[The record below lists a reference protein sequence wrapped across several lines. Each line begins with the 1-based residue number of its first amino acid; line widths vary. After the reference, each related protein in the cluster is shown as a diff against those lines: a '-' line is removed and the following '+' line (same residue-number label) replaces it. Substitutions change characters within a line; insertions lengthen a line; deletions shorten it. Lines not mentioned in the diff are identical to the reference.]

1 MADAKVSS
9 EPQVVVELTPAL
21 SADDGAA
28 GNTTTKLTTGTT
40 ATTSTSVPI
49 KPKRTFLQSINNK
62 GDLSN
67 IFTFV
72 LMVIG
77 IVLKTT
83 SGKNVGIDY
92 FLAFGLFGFAGG
104 ITNWLAVKML
114 FDIVHIGP
122 FMLVGSG
129 VIPRQF
135 KAIREQV
142 KSTIMATFFDEAYL
156 EGYIRQRSRSLME
169 SVDIGGKI
177 TDMLS
182 KPDVDA
188 LLIEK
193 FTAMAA
199 TPEGMML
206 QTMGGMFGGMA
217 GLVPAIK
224 PMLLGFG
231 KEMGVMFAEKF
242 DPMEVMSVAKV
253 RAELESLM
261 TEKLKLLTPEIVK
274 NLMEEVIRSHLGW
287 LIVWGNVFGGS
298 IGIVCLAAGYG
309 K

>member
-1 MADAKVSS
+1 MSSSDAKVSS
-9 EPQVVVELTPAL
+9 EPRVVVELTPTVD
-21 SADDGAA
+21 S
-28 GNTTTKLTTGTT
+28 TLTEGTSSPET
-40 ATTSTSVPI
+40 APSVPI
-49 KPKRTFLQSINNK
+49 VPQRTFLQSINNK

-67 IFTFV
+67 IFTFI

-77 IVLKTT
+77 IVLKTQ
-83 SGKNVGIDY
+83 SSENVGIDY

-142 KSTIMATFFDEAYL
+142 KSTIMKTFFDEDYL
-156 EGYIRQRSRSLME
+156 ERYLRDRSQSLLS
-169 SVDIGGKI
+169 SVDIPQKI
-177 TDMLS
+177 EAMLT
-182 KPDVDA
+182 KPGIDET
-188 LLIEK
+188 LTEK
-193 FTAMAA
+193 LTEMAA
-199 TPEGMML
+199 KPEGMML
-206 QTMGGMFGGMA
+206 NTMAGMFGGVA
-217 GLVPAIK
+217 GMVPVIK
-224 PMLLGFG
+224 PMLIGFG
-231 KEMGVMFAEKF
+231 KEMGTMMAEKF
-242 DPMEVMSVAKV
+242 DPLEYVSVSRV
-253 RAELESLM
+253 RDELESLM

-298 IGIVCLAAGYG
+298 IGIVTLAVGYG